1 MANEVRK
8 MIKQLLDQIPYE
20 KSRNCVKFIL
30 TVIKNTAD
38 NEQSSQV
45 CSIKAEAI
53 VKGVGL

>member
-1 MANEVRK
+1 
-8 MIKQLLDQIPYE
+8 MIKQLLDKIPYE
-20 KSRNCVKFIL
+20 KSRICVEFIL

-45 CSIKAEAI
+45 RRIKAEAL